1 MSENPYESPE
11 AMDNVAMVKR
21 PWKTR
26 IFTYLSIAAI
36 LLVLVSLLM
45 PATRDARGAAR
56 RTRCKNNLKQIVLA
70 LHNYHDAY
78 GAFPPA
84 YTVDSNGRP
93 LHSWRTLILP
103 HIERRVD
110 ETAIEH
116 VSQTAICNSVDLSK
130 PWNDPANAEAF
141 KTVPEVYRCPSADL
155 PPGFTNYLAVTGPDA
170 CFLRTT
176 SRRLNEITDGT
187 SETLMVVEVAAE
199 NSVPWM
205 APQDADQQIVLSF
218 TKGGKLAHTGG
229 TQVALADGSVR
240 FLSENMDPD
249 SLRALTTIAGKEAVG
264 EF

>member
-1 MSENPYESPE
+1 MSDNPYESPE
-11 AMDNVAMVKR
+11 VIGNVATVKR

-141 KTVPEVYRCPSADL
+141 KTVPEVYSCPSADL
-155 PPGFTNYLAVTGPDA
+155 PAGFTSYLAVVGSDC
-170 CFLRTT
+170 CFSPTT
-176 SRRLNEITDGT
+176 SKRFEEITDGA

-229 TQVALADGSVR
+229 TQVALADGGVR
-240 FLSENMDPD
+240 FVSQDVDLIT
-249 SLRALTTIAGKEAVG
+249 LRALMTIAGGEDVG

>member
-1 MSENPYESPE
+1 MSDNPYESPE
-11 AMDNVAMVKR
+11 AKGNVANLKR

-56 RTRCKNNLKQIVLA
+56 RTQCKNNLKQIALA
-70 LHNYHDAY
+70 LYNYHDAY

-103 HIERRVD
+103 HIKRADQFTIEYVD
-110 ETAIEH
+110 
-116 VSQTAICNSVDLSK
+116 QTAIYNSIDLSK

-141 KTVPEVYRCPSADL
+141 KAVPNVYRCPSADL
-155 PPGFTNYLAVTGPDA
+155 PPGFTSYLGVAGTDC
-170 CFLRTT
+170 CFSATAPRQF
-176 SRRLNEITDGT
+176 SEITDDLST
-187 SETLMVVEVAAE
+187 TLMVVEVAEE
-199 NSVPWM
+199 NAVPWM
-205 APQDADQQIVLSF
+205 APQDADTQIVLSF

-240 FLSENMDPD
+240 FLSENMDPNT
-249 SLRALTTIAGKEAVG
+249 LRILTTIAGGEDVG

>member
-1 MSENPYESPE
+1 MSDNPYARPE
-11 AMDNVAMVKR
+11 VLENGPTKNR
-21 PWKTR
+21 TWK
-26 IFTYLSIAAI
+26 SIVFELLTVAAI
-36 LLVLVSLLM
+36 LLILVALLL
-45 PATRDARGAAR
+45 PGTRTAREPAR
-56 RTRCKNNLKQIVLA
+56 RTQCKNNLKLIGLA
-70 LHNYHDAY
+70 LYNYHDAY
-78 GAFPPA
+78 GALPPA
-84 YTVDSNGRP
+84 YTIDSNGRP

-103 HIERRVD
+103 YVE
-110 ETAIEH
+110 E
-116 VSQTAICNSVDLSK
+116 SFLYNSIDLSK